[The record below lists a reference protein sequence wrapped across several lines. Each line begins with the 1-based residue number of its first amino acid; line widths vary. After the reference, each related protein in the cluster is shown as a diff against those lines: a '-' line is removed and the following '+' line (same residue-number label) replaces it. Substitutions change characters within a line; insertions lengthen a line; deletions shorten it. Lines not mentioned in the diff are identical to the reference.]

1 MAIKKTNAIRLLE
14 KNKIAYEIIEYQY
27 DPENLDVAKIAADN
41 QLELEAIYK
50 TLVIKGDK
58 TGVWVAVVPGNKT
71 LSLKAM
77 AQASNNKKVAM
88 VPVKEIQGLTGYIR
102 GGCSPL
108 GMKKDYPVVID
119 TTAQNLP
126 LIFVN
131 AGQRGILFGVKP
143 DDLQAVSEATWGNI
157 SEGS

>member
-1 MAIKKTNAIRLLE
+1 MATKKTNALRLLD
-14 KNKIAYEIIEYQY
+14 KHKAAYKTITYEY

-41 QLELEAIYK
+41 QLELTSIYK
-50 TLVIKGDK
+50 TLVVKGDK
-58 TGVWVAVVPGNKT
+58 TGVWVAVVPGNKN

-119 TTAQNLP
+119 TNAQVLP
-126 LIFVN
+126 TIFVN
-131 AGQRGILFGVKP
+131 AGQRGILVGVSP
-143 DDLQAVSEATWGNI
+143 NDLQKITGAAWAAI
-157 SEGS
+157 SE